1 MNGINQTRAIP
12 AGTHAVWCG
21 DSVTLGTGSSTT
33 TKRYSTLV
41 SGELNLTEHNYAK
54 TNAGYLIDGNTIG
67 MQLDTA
73 KTDTGYPHNQV
84 GYVFLMTGLT
94 DSYQSLANMQ
104 QAVSDTIGKARSI
117 FTAARIVVGV
127 GPGCIPDA
135 DDTEAIA
142 KQGHILTAITLAAVA
157 ADALVIRNM
166 RAICGSDPD
175 MHATGINPND
185 EGMRLLAQAVVASV
199 DADKGEPL
207 DTPVTDLTRV
217 YTSPGADWATRQVNA
232 QRKREA
238 SKKEANRPTGTE
250 LTQLTSKLD
259 ELTQTQG
266 LQQVIIEQQQAAL
279 AKQQAQLEA
288 QQEQLKAAQDQLKS
302 QQASLEAQQKQLG
315 QIVDQLKGIVDD
327 QGSTVSQL
335 KTVTDNLAAT
345 DGRVDQIQHT
355 LYDNQVWLKTQLDNL
370 DRRVT
375 ALENKGTVT
384 G

>member
-1 MNGINQTRAIP
+1 MSGINQTRAIP

-21 DSVTLGTGSSTT
+21 DSVTQGTGASTAA
-33 TKRYSTLV
+33 KRYSTLA

-54 TNAGYLIDGNTIG
+54 TDAGYLVDGNAIS
-67 MQLDTA
+67 MQLDAA
-73 KTDTGYPHNQV
+73 KADTGYAHGQV
-84 GYVFLMTGLT
+84 GYVFLMAGLT
-94 DSYQSLANMQ
+94 DSYQSLANMR
-104 QAVSDTIGKARSI
+104 QAVADTIAKAKRL
-117 FTAARIVVGV
+117 FPAARIVVGV

-135 DDTEAIA
+135 ADAEGIA
-142 KQGHILTAITLAAVA
+142 KQGHILTAITLAGTA

-185 EGMRLLAQAVVASV
+185 EGMRLLAQAVVTGV

-207 DTPVTDLTRV
+207 DTPVTELTRV
-217 YTSPGADWATRQVNA
+217 YTSPGADWASRQVNA

-259 ELTQTQG
+259 ELTQAQG
-266 LQQVIIEQQQAAL
+266 LQQVIIEQQQA
-279 AKQQAQLEA
+279 QLEV
-288 QQEQLKAAQDQLKS
+288 QQEQLKAAQDRLKS
-302 QQASLEAQQKQLG
+302 QQTALEAQQKQLG

-335 KTVTDNLAAT
+335 KTITDNLAAT

-355 LYDNQVWLKTQLDNL
+355 LYSNQVWLKNQLDNL
-370 DRRVT
+370 NRRVT

>member
-1 MNGINQTRAIP
+1 MSGINQTRAIP

-21 DSVTLGTGSSTT
+21 DSVTLGTGASTAA
-33 TKRYSTLV
+33 KRYSTLA

-54 TNAGYLIDGNTIG
+54 TDAGYLVDGNAIS
-67 MQLDTA
+67 MQLDAA
-73 KTDTGYPHNQV
+73 KADTGYAHGQV

-94 DSYQSLANMQ
+94 DSYESLANMR
-104 QAVSDTIGKARSI
+104 QAVADTIGKAKRL
-117 FTAARIVVGV
+117 FPTARIVVGV

-135 DDTEAIA
+135 ADAEAIA
-142 KQGHILTAITLAAVA
+142 RQGHVLTAITLAGTS
-157 ADALVIRNM
+157 ADALVIHNM

-185 EGMRLLAQAVVASV
+185 EGMRLLAQAVVTSV

-217 YTSPGADWATRQVNA
+217 YSSPGADWASRQVNA

-259 ELTQTQG
+259 ELTQAQG
-266 LQQVIIEQQQAAL
+266 LQQIILQQ
-279 AKQQAQLEA
+279 
-288 QQEQLKAAQDQLKS
+288 QQEQIA
-302 QQASLEAQQKQLG
+302 EQQKQLER
-315 QIVDQLKGIVDD
+315 QQAELKTAQEQLAEQQKTLKSIVDD
-327 QGSTVSQL
+327 QVSTVNQL
-335 KTVTDNLAAT
+335 KAITSGLAAT

-375 ALENKGTVT
+375 ALEKKGTVT

>member
-1 MNGINQTRAIP
+1 MSGINQTRAIP

-21 DSVTLGTGSSTT
+21 DSVTLGTGASTAA
-33 TKRYSTLV
+33 KRYSTLA

-54 TNAGYLIDGNTIG
+54 TNAGYLIDGNTIS
-67 MQLDTA
+67 MQLDAA
-73 KTDTGYPHNQV
+73 KADTGYAHGQV
-84 GYVFLMTGLT
+84 GYVFLMAGLT
-94 DSYQSLANMQ
+94 DSYESLANMR
-104 QAVSDTIGKARSI
+104 QAVADTIAKAKRL
-117 FTAARIVVGV
+117 FPAARIVAGV

-135 DDTEAIA
+135 TDAEAIA
-142 KQGHILTAITLAAVA
+142 RQGHVLTAITLAGTS

-185 EGMRLLAQAVVASV
+185 EGMRLLAQAVATSV

-217 YTSPGADWATRQVNA
+217 YTSPGADWAARQVNA

-266 LQQVIIEQQQAAL
+266 LQQIILQQQQEQIAEQQKQIEQQQAELKTA
-279 AKQQAQLEA
+279 
-288 QQEQLKAAQDQLKS
+288 QEQLAEQQKTLKS
-302 QQASLEAQQKQLG
+302 
-315 QIVDQLKGIVDD
+315 IVDD
-327 QGSTVSQL
+327 QGSTVNQL
-335 KTVTDNLAAT
+335 KTITSGLAAT
-345 DGRVDQIQHT
+345 DGRVDRIQHT
-355 LYDNQVWLKTQLDNL
+355 LYDNQVWLKDQLSKL
-370 DRRVT
+370 DQRVT
-375 ALENKGTVT
+375 ALEHKGTVT

>member
-1 MNGINQTRAIP
+1 MSGINQTRAIP

-21 DSVTLGTGSSTT
+21 DSVTQGTGASTT
-33 TKRYSTLV
+33 AKRYSTLA

-54 TNAGYLIDGNTIG
+54 TNAGYLVGGNTIS
-67 MQLDTA
+67 MQLDA
-73 KTDTGYPHNQV
+73 ANADAGYPHDQV
-84 GYVFLMTGLT
+84 GYVFLMAGLT
-94 DSYQSLANMQ
+94 DSYESLANMR
-104 QAVSDTIGKARSI
+104 QAVADTIAKAKRL
-117 FTAARIVVGV
+117 FPVARIVVGV

-135 DDTEAIA
+135 TDAEAIA
-142 KQGHILTAITLAAVA
+142 RQGHVLTAITLAGTS

-166 RAICGSDPD
+166 RSICGSDPD

-185 EGMRLLAQAVVASV
+185 EGMRLLAQAVVTSV

-217 YTSPGADWATRQVNA
+217 YSSPGADWASRQVNA

-259 ELTQTQG
+259 ELTQAQG
-266 LQQVIIEQQQAAL
+266 LQQIIIEQQQA
-279 AKQQAQLEA
+279 QLEV
-288 QQEQLKAAQDQLKS
+288 QQEQLKAAQDRLKS
-302 QQASLEAQQKQLG
+302 QQTALETQQKQLG

-335 KTVTDNLAAT
+335 KTITDNLAAT

-355 LYDNQVWLKTQLDNL
+355 LYSNQVWLKNQLDNL
-370 DRRVT
+370 NRRVI

>member
-1 MNGINQTRAIP
+1 MNGINQTCAIP

-21 DSVTLGTGSSTT
+21 DSVTLGTGASTT
-33 TKRYSTLV
+33 TKRYSTRA

-54 TNAGYLIDGNTIG
+54 TNAGYLIDDNTIG
-67 MQLDTA
+67 MQLDAA

-117 FTAARIVVGV
+117 FTSARIVVGV

-135 DDTEAIA
+135 DPAEAIA
-142 KQGHILTAITLAAVA
+142 KQGHILTAITMAAVA

-175 MHATGINPND
+175 MHAAGINPND
-185 EGMRLLAQAVVASV
+185 EGMRLLAQAVVTSV

-207 DTPVTDLTRV
+207 DTPVTELTRV
-217 YTSPGADWATRQVNA
+217 YTSPGADWASRQVNA

-259 ELTQTQG
+259 ELTQAQG
-266 LQQVIIEQQQAAL
+266 LQQVIIEQQQA
-279 AKQQAQLEA
+279 QLEV
-288 QQEQLKAAQDQLKS
+288 QQEQLKAAQDRLKS
-302 QQASLEAQQKQLG
+302 QQTALEAQQKQLG
-315 QIVDQLKGIVDD
+315 QIVDQLMGIVDD

-335 KTVTDNLAAT
+335 KTITDNLAAT

-355 LYDNQVWLKTQLDNL
+355 LYSNQVWLKNQLDNL
-370 DRRVT
+370 NRRVT

>member
-1 MNGINQTRAIP
+1 MSGINQTRAIP

-21 DSVTLGTGSSTT
+21 DSVTQGTGASTAA
-33 TKRYSTLV
+33 KRYSTLA

-54 TNAGYLIDGNTIG
+54 TDAGYLVDGNAIS
-67 MQLDTA
+67 MQLDAA
-73 KTDTGYPHNQV
+73 KADTGYAHGQV

-94 DSYQSLANMQ
+94 DSYQSLANMR
-104 QAVSDTIGKARSI
+104 QAVADTIGKAKRL
-117 FTAARIVVGV
+117 FPTARIVVGV

-135 DDTEAIA
+135 ADAEGIA
-142 KQGHILTAITLAAVA
+142 KQGHILTAITLAGTA

-175 MHATGINPND
+175 MHAAGINPND
-185 EGMRLLAQAVVASV
+185 EGMRLLAQAVVTGV

-217 YTSPGADWATRQVNA
+217 YSSPGADWASRQVNA
-232 QRKREA
+232 QRRREA

-259 ELTQTQG
+259 ELTQAQG
-266 LQQVIIEQQQAAL
+266 LQQIILQQ
-279 AKQQAQLEA
+279 
-288 QQEQLKAAQDQLKS
+288 QQEQIA
-302 QQASLEAQQKQLG
+302 EQQKQLER
-315 QIVDQLKGIVDD
+315 QQAELKTAQEQLAEQQKTLKSIVDD
-327 QGSTVSQL
+327 QGSTVNQL
-335 KTVTDNLAAT
+335 KAITSGLAAT
-345 DGRVDQIQHT
+345 DGRVDRIQHT
-355 LYDNQVWLKTQLDNL
+355 LYDNQVWIKGQLSKL

-375 ALENKGTVT
+375 ALEHKGTVT

>member
-1 MNGINQTRAIP
+1 MSGINQTRAIP

-21 DSVTLGTGSSTT
+21 DSVTQGTGASTT
-33 TKRYSTLV
+33 AKRYSTLA

-67 MQLDTA
+67 MQLDAA

-117 FTAARIVVGV
+117 FTSARIVVGV

-135 DDTEAIA
+135 DPAEAIA
-142 KQGHILTAITLAAVA
+142 KQGHILTAITMAAVA

-175 MHATGINPND
+175 MHAAGINPND
-185 EGMRLLAQAVVASV
+185 EGMRLLAQAVVTSV

-207 DTPVTDLTRV
+207 DTPVTELTRV
-217 YTSPGADWATRQVNA
+217 YTSPGADWASRQVNA

-259 ELTQTQG
+259 ELTQAQG
-266 LQQVIIEQQQAAL
+266 LQQVIIEQQQA
-279 AKQQAQLEA
+279 QLEV
-288 QQEQLKAAQDQLKS
+288 QQEQLKAAQDRLKS
-302 QQASLEAQQKQLG
+302 QQTALEAQQKQLG

-335 KTVTDNLAAT
+335 KTITDNLAAT

-355 LYDNQVWLKTQLDNL
+355 LYSNQVWLKNQLDNL
-370 DRRVT
+370 NRRVT

>member
-1 MNGINQTRAIP
+1 MSGINQTRAIP

-21 DSVTLGTGSSTT
+21 DSVTQGTGASATA
-33 TKRYSTLV
+33 KRYSTLA

-54 TNAGYLIDGNTIG
+54 TNAGYLVGGNTIS
-67 MQLDTA
+67 MQLDAA
-73 KTDTGYPHNQV
+73 KADTGYPHGQV

-94 DSYQSLANMQ
+94 DSYESLANMR
-104 QAVSDTIGKARSI
+104 QAVADTIAKAKRL
-117 FTAARIVVGV
+117 FPVARIVVGV

-135 DDTEAIA
+135 TDAEAIA
-142 KQGHILTAITLAAVA
+142 RQGHVLTAITLAGTS

-166 RAICGSDPD
+166 RSICGSDPD

-185 EGMRLLAQAVVASV
+185 EGMRLLAQAVVTSV
-199 DADKGEPL
+199 DEDKGEPL

-217 YTSPGADWATRQVNA
+217 YSSPGADWASRQVNA

-259 ELTQTQG
+259 ELTQAQG
-266 LQQVIIEQQQAAL
+266 LQQVILQQ
-279 AKQQAQLEA
+279 
-288 QQEQLKAAQDQLKS
+288 QQEQLGEQQRQL
-302 QQASLEAQQKQLG
+302 AEQQKQLEW
-315 QIVDQLKGIVDD
+315 QQAELKTAQEQLAEQQKTLKSIVDD

-335 KTVTDNLAAT
+335 KTITSSLAAT

-355 LYDNQVWLKTQLDNL
+355 LYENQVWLKDQLSKL
-370 DRRVT
+370 DQRVT

>member
-1 MNGINQTRAIP
+1 MSGINQTRAIP

-21 DSVTLGTGSSTT
+21 DSVTQGTGASTAA
-33 TKRYSTLV
+33 KRYSTLA

-54 TNAGYLIDGNTIG
+54 TDAGYLIDGNAIS
-67 MQLDTA
+67 MQLDVA
-73 KTDTGYPHNQV
+73 NADAGYPHGQV
-84 GYVFLMTGLT
+84 GYVFLMAGLT
-94 DSYQSLANMQ
+94 DSYESLAGMR
-104 QAVSDTIGKARSI
+104 QAVADTIGKAKRL
-117 FTAARIVVGV
+117 FPAARIVVGV

-135 DDTEAIA
+135 ADAEGIA
-142 KQGHILTAITLAAVA
+142 KQRHILTAITLAGTA

-185 EGMRLLAQAVVASV
+185 EGMRLLAQAVATGV

-217 YTSPGADWATRQVNA
+217 YTSPGADWAARQVNA

-259 ELTQTQG
+259 ELTQAQG
-266 LQQVIIEQQQAAL
+266 LQQVIMQQR
-279 AKQQAQLEA
+279 
-288 QQEQLKAAQDQLKS
+288 QQEQLKS

-335 KTVTDNLAAT
+335 KTITDNLAAT

-355 LYDNQVWLKTQLDNL
+355 LYDNQVWLKNQLDNL
-370 DRRVT
+370 DKRVT